1 MSDFGYVNAR
11 LRSMRAKRLAPSEF
25 DTLLGFEQIREF
37 GDWLSSG
44 PYGEAYG
51 KVVEHSEGLKAAD
64 AAISERLRD
73 VLASCIK
80 MVSIDADSPLG
91 LYLARTDYENIKA
104 VVRAVLN
111 GTSFEDAKPALVPLP
126 PLEFTALERLCE
138 AEDLQGVGRLLMTWG
153 HPAGK
158 VISRFLRLESDPQ
171 NHKLDE
177 LDRALEESYFA
188 EAIKALDEE
197 EDEENEPLREAIQD
211 EADLANLRAAFKA
224 AYSGGGELPSKPF
237 PQGRAKRPIL
247 EEIAGCRNLSEAV
260 EHLEQTVFRRALLD
274 GAETAAREN
283 DLGGLERQL
292 EHVRLTRLARGGI
305 TDPTGIGFTL
315 LFLAET
321 FLEAQNLR
329 LVARVSAGIIPA
341 ATAQEVMIR
350 V

>member
-11 LRSMRAKRLAPSEF
+11 LRSLRAQRLAPSEF

-64 AAISERLRD
+64 AAISERLRSI
-73 VLASCIK
+73 LEACIK
-80 MVSIDADSPLG
+80 MVSIDAESPLG
-91 LYLARTDYENIKA
+91 LYLARTDYENIKVA
-104 VVRAVLN
+104 VRAVLN
-111 GTSFEDAKPALVPLP
+111 GTGFEEAKPAFVPLP
-126 PLEFTALERLCE
+126 PLDFAALERLCE
-138 AEDLQGVGRLLMTWG
+138 AEDLQGVARLLMTWG

-158 VISRFLRLESDPQ
+158 VVSRFLRLEGDPE
-171 NHKLDE
+171 HHRLDA
-177 LDRALEESYFA
+177 LDRALEDCYFA
-188 EAIKALDEE
+188 EAIKSLDEE
-197 EDEENEPLREAIQD
+197 EDEENEPLRDAIQD
-211 EADLANLRAAFKA
+211 EADLANLRAALKV
-224 AYSGGGELPSKPF
+224 AYSGGGEIPSKPF
-237 PQGRAKRPIL
+237 PQGRVKRHL
-247 EEIAGCRNLSEAV
+247 LDQIAECRNLSDAV
-260 EHLEQTVFRRALLD
+260 ELLEQTVYRRALLE
-274 GAETAAREN
+274 GAGDSAKAN
-283 DLGGLERQL
+283 DLGGLERHL

-315 LFLAET
+315 LFLAEA

-341 ATAQEVMIR
+341 TTAQEVMIH